1 MFHQLGVR
9 HACISPGARN
19 SPLTFAFTEHSGIKC
34 FSHADERSSAFF
46 ALGLAKS
53 TLKPVVLICTSG
65 TAGANYFPAVIEASL
80 GRVPIIILT
89 ADRPEYLVGTGAN
102 QTINQQNLFG
112 IHVRYFFDVGL
123 PEKDHKTLQ
132 KKIES
137 AFNHSTGIEFKL
149 PPGPV
154 HLNFPF
160 DEPLMPEKNEAII
173 SPSIT
178 IKNMEKPE
186 INFSIPTLEMAKKP
200 IIIVGP
206 MVGNTN
212 EKELVQFGE
221 KIQAPILA
229 DPLSQLRFGT
239 ENKIVLSNYDYFLR
253 YKKINPDLVIRFGR
267 KPTSKVLNQ
276 LLDKWKNNTILI
288 DTWERFNDDC
298 PQFIQSTIGRY
309 CQYQIKNCGWE
320 GEHDWQKQLLA
331 WEKQVCD
338 IIMQESVYS
347 EGTVAKC
354 CVESIDEG
362 GKLFIGNSMPI
373 RDVDM
378 FSLTSSKKIHIYS
391 NRGASGIDGII
402 SSALGMCNNSN
413 NKNSLLLIGDV
424 SFYHDMNGLLAS
436 RYGANLTIVVINNS
450 GGGIFSFLPIANSG
464 LENFQQYWTT
474 DTDLKI
480 NKVADLYNCKYYFAE
495 NLNEV
500 KKSIRES
507 FKYKG
512 VQIIEVKTSI
522 SKNISAH
529 NRMSEKVKLALI

>member
-1 MFHQLGVR
+1 MGVR

-19 SPLTFAFTEHSGIKC
+19 SPLTFAFTERSEIKC

-132 KKIES
+132 KKIEF

-160 DEPLMPEKNEAII
+160 DEPLIPKKNEAII

-186 INFSIPTLEMAKKP
+186 INFSIPTLEMAKTP

-206 MVGNTN
+206 MEGNTH

-276 LLDKWKNNTILI
+276 
-288 DTWERFNDDC
+288 
-298 PQFIQSTIGRY
+298 
-309 CQYQIKNCGWE
+309 
-320 GEHDWQKQLLA
+320 
-331 WEKQVCD
+331 
-338 IIMQESVYS
+338 
-347 EGTVAKC
+347 
-354 CVESIDEG
+354 
-362 GKLFIGNSMPI
+362 
-373 RDVDM
+373 
-378 FSLTSSKKIHIYS
+378 
-391 NRGASGIDGII
+391 
-402 SSALGMCNNSN
+402 
-413 NKNSLLLIGDV
+413 
-424 SFYHDMNGLLAS
+424 
-436 RYGANLTIVVINNS
+436 
-450 GGGIFSFLPIANSG
+450 
-464 LENFQQYWTT
+464 
-474 DTDLKI
+474 
-480 NKVADLYNCKYYFAE
+480 
-495 NLNEV
+495 
-500 KKSIRES
+500 
-507 FKYKG
+507 
-512 VQIIEVKTSI
+512 
-522 SKNISAH
+522 
-529 NRMSEKVKLALI
+529 

>member
-1 MFHQLGVR
+1 MGVR

-19 SPLTFAFTEHSGIKC
+19 SPLTFAFTERSEIKC
-34 FSHADERSSAFF
+34 FSHADERSSAYF

-80 GRVPIIILT
+80 GRVPMIILT

-112 IHVRYFFDVGL
+112 THVRYFFDVGL

-132 KKIES
+132 NKIES
-137 AFNHSTGIEFKL
+137 AFNHSTGIDFKL

-154 HLNFPF
+154 HINFPF
-160 DEPLMPEKNEAII
+160 DEPLIPEKIEAII
-173 SPSIT
+173 SQSIT
-178 IKNMEKPE
+178 IRNREKPE
-186 INFSIPTLEMAKKP
+186 INVSIPALEMAKKP

-206 MVGNTN
+206 MEGNTH

-239 ENKIVLSNYDYFLR
+239 ENEIVLSNYDYFLR

-276 LLDKWKNNTILI
+276 LLDEWKNSTILI
-288 DTWERFNDDC
+288 DAWERFNDDC
-298 PQFIQSTIGRY
+298 QQFIQSTIGRY
-309 CQYQIKNCGWE
+309 CQYQIKNCSWQGENGWK
-320 GEHDWQKQLLA
+320 KQLLA
-331 WEKQVCD
+331 WEKKVCD
-338 IIMQESVYS
+338 ILIQESVYS

-354 CVESIDEG
+354 CVESIEEG
-362 GKLFIGNSMPI
+362 GELFIGNSMPI
-373 RDVDM
+373 RDMDM

-402 SSALGMCNNSN
+402 STALGMCNNSN

-450 GGGIFSFLPIANSG
+450 GGGIFSFLPIANSR

-507 FKYKG
+507 FKCRG

-529 NRMSEKVKLALI
+529 KYMSEKVKSALI

>member
-1 MFHQLGVR
+1 MGVR

-19 SPLTFAFTEHSGIKC
+19 SPLTFAFTERSEIKC

-112 IHVRYFFDVGL
+112 THVRYFFDVGL

-132 KKIES
+132 KKIEF

-160 DEPLMPEKNEAII
+160 DEPLIPKKNEAII

-186 INFSIPTLEMAKKP
+186 INFSIPTLKMAKKP

-206 MVGNTN
+206 MEGNTH

-221 KIQAPILA
+221 KIQAPIFA

-276 LLDKWKNNTILI
+276 LLDEWKNSTILI
-288 DTWERFNDDC
+288 DAWERFNDDC
-298 PQFIQSTIGRY
+298 QQFIQSTIGRY
-309 CQYQIKNCGWE
+309 CQYQIKNCSWQ
-320 GEHDWQKQLLA
+320 GEHGWKKQLLA

-338 IIMQESVYS
+338 ILMQESVYS

-362 GKLFIGNSMPI
+362 GELFIGNSMPI

-480 NKVADLYNCKYYFAE
+480 KKVADLYNCKYYFAE

-512 VQIIEVKTSI
+512 VQIIEVKASI

-529 NRMSEKVKLALI
+529 KCMSEKVKSALI

>member
-1 MFHQLGVR
+1 LGVR

-160 DEPLMPEKNEAII
+160 DEPLIPEKIEAII

-178 IKNMEKPE
+178 INNMEKPG
-186 INFSIPTLEMAKKP
+186 INFFIPTLEIAKKP

-206 MVGNTN
+206 MEGNTH

-229 DPLSQLRFGT
+229 DPLSQIRYGS
-239 ENKIVLSNYDYFLR
+239 NSKMVLANYDYFLR

-309 CQYQIKNCGWE
+309 CQYQIKNCSWQ
-320 GEHDWQKQLLA
+320 GEYGWQKQLLA

-338 IIMQESVYS
+338 ILMQESVYS
-347 EGTVAKC
+347 EGMVAKC